1 MKLVCINNGEMNGAM
16 DSSVNLTIG
25 KVYKAIGGRVSET
38 DDVYVVINDLG
49 NRGNYH
55 HGRFELIDKTRER
68 KLNEILRNE

>member
-38 DDVYVVINDLG
+38 DAVYVVINDLG
-49 NRGNYH
+49 NRVSYYN
-55 HGRFELIDKTRER
+55 GRFELINKTRER
-68 KLNEILRNE
+68 KLNEILGGE